1 MGMKKRYKVLVSK
14 VIHEVIEVDAD
25 TFNDAYYKVQD
36 GYGNP
41 EVVASKLVSRTVD
54 PTSVQNILDLI
65 AEGYQVARLQGET
78 L

>member
-1 MGMKKRYKVLVSK
+1 MKNKRIRVLVSK

-25 TFNDAYYKVQD
+25 TFNDAYHKVQD

-65 AEGYQVARLQGET
+65 DEGYQVARLKGET